1 MARNHILNTFIYLMI
16 AVMAN
21 TVLPAAEHHG
31 IVKFAGLGVPGAT
44 VTATQGDKKL
54 VAITDP
60 QGIYEFADL
69 ADGVWTLQVEML
81 CFATLKNEVAI
92 APTAPSPE
100 WELKLLPLDEIKA
113 AAPPAPAVATATTAA
128 PAVSPAA
135 ATATAA
141 SPAAAPAAEAAQAPA
156 VPAKKRSKAATA
168 AAAASTANGQPN
180 FQRADL
186 NASGSDAPAADAGSS
201 GIDEASSGA
210 GDALLVN
217 GSVSNGVEKRAIGNF
232 RKGPGSAYR
241 GDLSTIVDNSL
252 LDARSFSI
260 TGQDTPRQAYNHLR
274 FGGTFGGPLA
284 IPHLFR
290 TNSGNFFVAYQGT
303 RNRNASTQTSLM
315 PTALERIGDFSQ
327 SLNLLGK
334 PVQLTDP
341 SNGTPFP
348 GNAIPATRIAPEA
361 AKLVALYPQPNFN
374 PSARFNY
381 QIPLVGTSS
390 ADAMQARI
398 NKALNPQNSLNG
410 TFGYQRTNADSPNIF
425 QFVDGN
431 RTMGM
436 SLNASWRHTFDKTLY
451 GTLGAQYTRYSAR
464 NTPYWAYRSNVSGE
478 AGIRGDNQD
487 PENWGPPNL
496 SFNSGYAGLSDGQES
511 FLRNQTSALSYSVMW
526 LKRPHNITMG
536 GDVRRIELNQMGQQ
550 DARGSFGFT
559 GAATQA
565 AGTSGLG
572 ATGTGSDFADFLLG
586 TPDTVSIAYGNA
598 DKYFR
603 SSAYDAYFTD
613 DWRVSAGFTLNAG
626 ARWEYASPI
635 VEKYGRLVN
644 LDIAP
649 GFAAAAPVLG
659 SSPNGQ
665 LTGRHF
671 PDSLV
676 RPDKHGVQPRVGLS
690 WRPIFGSSLIVRAGY
705 GMTYNT
711 SVYNTIAFQMAQ
723 QAPLSKSLSVQNGPP
738 YSLTLGNAFNS
749 LATTN
754 SFAIDPNF
762 RIGYAQNW
770 QASAQMDLPASLV
783 MTATYIGIKGTRA
796 VQVSL
801 PNTYPAGAANPCPS
815 CLPGYA
821 YMTSNGNSTREAGQM
836 QLRRR
841 LHNGLTATAL
851 YTYSQ
856 SFDNAALGGRGQGS
870 SVIAQNWLDLS
881 AERGPS
887 NFDQRHLLS
896 LQTQYSSGVGVH
908 GGALLRG
915 WKGAAFK
922 GWTLTNQITAGS
934 GLPASPIYSVAVV
947 GTGVTGSIRPD
958 TTGISVQ
965 AAPPGRHLNPAAYAA
980 PAVGQWGTAG
990 RNSIVGPAQFS
1001 LNASLGRT
1009 FLENLDLRFDS
1020 TNTLNHV
1027 TYPSWNTA
1035 VSSSQF
1041 GLPSTANAMRSMQA
1055 TLRWRF

>member
-1 MARNHILNTFIYLMI
+1 
-16 AVMAN
+16 
-21 TVLPAAEHHG
+21 
-31 IVKFAGLGVPGAT
+31 
-44 VTATQGDKKL
+44 
-54 VAITDP
+54 
-60 QGIYEFADL
+60 
-69 ADGVWTLQVEML
+69 
-81 CFATLKNEVAI
+81 
-92 APTAPSPE
+92 
-100 WELKLLPLDEIKA
+100 
-113 AAPPAPAVATATTAA
+113 
-128 PAVSPAA
+128 
-135 ATATAA
+135 
-141 SPAAAPAAEAAQAPA
+141 
-156 VPAKKRSKAATA
+156 
-168 AAAASTANGQPN
+168 
-180 FQRADL
+180 
-186 NASGSDAPAADAGSS
+186 
-201 GIDEASSGA
+201 
-210 GDALLVN
+210 
-217 GSVSNGVEKRAIGNF
+217 
-232 RKGPGSAYR
+232 
-241 GDLSTIVDNSL
+241 
-252 LDARSFSI
+252 
-260 TGQDTPRQAYNHLR
+260 
-274 FGGTFGGPLA
+274 
-284 IPHLFR
+284 
-290 TNSGNFFVAYQGT
+290 
-303 RNRNASTQTSLM
+303 
-315 PTALERIGDFSQ
+315 
-327 SLNLLGK
+327 
-334 PVQLTDP
+334 
-341 SNGTPFP
+341 
-348 GNAIPATRIAPEA
+348 
-361 AKLVALYPQPNFN
+361 
-374 PSARFNY
+374 
-381 QIPLVGTSS
+381 
-390 ADAMQARI
+390 
-398 NKALNPQNSLNG
+398 
-410 TFGYQRTNADSPNIF
+410 
-425 QFVDGN
+425 
-431 RTMGM
+431 
-436 SLNASWRHTFDKTLY
+436 
-451 GTLGAQYTRYSAR
+451 
-464 NTPYWAYRSNVSGE
+464 
-478 AGIRGDNQD
+478 
-487 PENWGPPNL
+487 
-496 SFNSGYAGLSDGQES
+496 
-511 FLRNQTSALSYSVMW
+511 
-526 LKRPHNITMG
+526 
-536 GDVRRIELNQMGQQ
+536 
-550 DARGSFGFT
+550 
-559 GAATQA
+559 
-565 AGTSGLG
+565 
-572 ATGTGSDFADFLLG
+572 
-586 TPDTVSIAYGNA
+586 
-598 DKYFR
+598 
-603 SSAYDAYFTD
+603 
-613 DWRVSAGFTLNAG
+613 
-626 ARWEYASPI
+626 

-665 LTGRHF
+665 LTGRHY

-922 GWTLTNQITAGS
+922 GWTLTNQINAGS